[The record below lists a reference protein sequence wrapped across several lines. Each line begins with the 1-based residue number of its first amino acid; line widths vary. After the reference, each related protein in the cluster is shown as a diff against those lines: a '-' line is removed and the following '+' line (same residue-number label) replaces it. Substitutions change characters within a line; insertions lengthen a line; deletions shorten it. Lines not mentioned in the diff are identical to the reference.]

1 MNAALLG
8 FLVGRSRGDDGRTA
22 RDARDDAT
30 ARGDV
35 AIVGRAR
42 VASARVERRVDARAR
57 DARRAVFRRGDAR
70 AFRLHPTSSRARE
83 KNTSAERSRTLRG
96 YVLRPQTSACPYGRE
111 EVPSS

>member
-70 AFRLHPTSSRARE
+70 AFRLNPRE